1 MTHVTYYW
9 YDHLLLRKNGDAE
22 KVQEAIKNH
31 DFKTFINFYNKY
43 EKNSDE
49 EKDIVFFPSYAHIF
63 INDDYVG
70 EYYILSEY
78 GFNQITDSEFECG

>member
-1 MTHVTYYW
+1 MTVNYYW
-9 YDHLLLRKNGDAE
+9 YDHLLLRENGDAE
-22 KVQEAIKNH
+22 KVQKAIKEH
-31 DFKTFINFYNKY
+31 DFDTFMKFYLKY
-43 EKNSDE
+43 TNITSEGE
-49 EKDIVFFPSYAHIF
+49 DIVFFPEYASIY

>member
-9 YDHLLLRKNGDAE
+9 YDHLLLRENGDAE
-22 KVQEAIKNH
+22 KVQKAIREH
-31 DFKTFINFYNKY
+31 DFDTFMSFYHKY
-43 EKNSDE
+43 QNITSEGE
-49 EKDIVFFPSYAHIF
+49 EIIFFPEYARIY
-63 INDDYVG
+63 INNDYVG